1 MSYVNVA
8 LHIHICPYIYFT
20 ICGCSCWKQIL
31 CSYKTVEYDHTSF
44 VRTEAVYVGQL
55 VIDYK

>member
-8 LHIHICPYIYFT
+8 LHICLYIYFT
-20 ICGCSCWKQIL
+20 NCCCSCRKQIL
-31 CSYKTVEYDHTSF
+31 CSYKTVEYDHISF
-44 VRTEAVYVGQL
+44 IRMQAVYVGQL

>member
-8 LHIHICPYIYFT
+8 LHICLYIYFT
-20 ICGCSCWKQIL
+20 NCCCSFWKQIL
-31 CSYKTVEYDHTSF
+31 CSYKTVEYDHIYF